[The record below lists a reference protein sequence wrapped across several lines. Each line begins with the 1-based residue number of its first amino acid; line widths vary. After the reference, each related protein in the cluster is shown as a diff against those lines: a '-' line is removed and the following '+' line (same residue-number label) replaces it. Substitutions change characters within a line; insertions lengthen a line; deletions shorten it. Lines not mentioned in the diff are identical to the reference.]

1 MSAQLSRHARVLLA
15 ATTRNHRTTLI
26 KTQTRNLGAGQPES
40 QSSKAR
46 LWEGH
51 KTAREDWETTVY
63 ATYAAATVILT
74 LALGFTPDTSTE
86 TVRYFSFGRVLC
98 YFDSDRSS

>member
-1 MSAQLSRHARVLLA
+1 MSFHVSRHVRLLRA
-15 ATTRNHRTTLI
+15 VTTQNHRCSFI
-26 KTQTRNLGAGQPES
+26 KSQSRYLGAGQPEA
-40 QSSKAR
+40 QSNKAR

-86 TVRYFSFGRVLC
+86 TVCYFSCLHQSYC
-98 YFDSDRSS
+98 FDID